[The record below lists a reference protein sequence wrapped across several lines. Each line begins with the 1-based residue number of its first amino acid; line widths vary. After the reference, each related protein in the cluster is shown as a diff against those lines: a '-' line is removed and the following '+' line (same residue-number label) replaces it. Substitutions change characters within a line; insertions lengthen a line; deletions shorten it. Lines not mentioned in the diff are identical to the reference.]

1 MKCSKCG
8 HENDADAKFCEKCGS
23 TLQSTV
29 YNSGTSKTGGIKT
42 STKVL
47 IAAVVILVAGL
58 GLVIGLSVGNQNNN
72 HLAVNATNNT
82 TTTVNPENQSQSV
95 QNTTTTKKSNSNNG
109 TITATQAGNIA
120 VKCAEEKFPGEKWS
134 VNDVELNPYGIYVVE
149 LINDRA
155 IEEAQKNPDA
165 PLKTATSM
173 DVYINTKTGAITS
186 SPLG

>member
-23 TLQSTV
+23 TLQSTA
-29 YNSGTSKTGGIKT
+29 YNSGTSKTGGMKT

-47 IAAVVILVAGL
+47 IAAIVILVAGL
-58 GLVIGLSVGNQNNN
+58 GLIIGLSVGNQNNN

-95 QNTTTTKKSNSNNG
+95 QNTSTKKSGNG
-109 TITATQAGNIA
+109 MITATQAGNIA
-120 VKCAEEKFPGEKWS
+120 VKCAEEEFPGEKWS
-134 VNDVELNPYGIYVVE
+134 VNDVELNCYGIYVVE
-149 LINDRA
+149 VFNQAEVKAAKTNVTNPKDR
-155 IEEAQKNPDA
+155 
-165 PLKTATSM
+165 SM
-173 DVYINTKTGAITS
+173 DVYVNAKTGALTS